1 MFCKSPS
8 IIRYLFVLLFLG
20 SCSENLLDETTLTTS
35 DKEYLEEIGVL
46 KPGEEVQLFYT
57 QGGFGGIKQSG
68 NLITSDR
75 IAAYWMEDGEKEI
88 HSALFASEIDSITTT
103 DLVRNPFYSSYLKVY
118 KTDGATFNVYIDA
131 DSIKTYQFFD
141 QALDNLEAAR

>member
-1 MFCKSPS
+1 M
-8 IIRYLFVLLFLG
+8 FVLLFLG
-20 SCSENLLDETTLTTS
+20 SCSENLFDETTLTTS

>member
-1 MFCKSPS
+1 M
-8 IIRYLFVLLFLG
+8 FVLLFLG
-20 SCSENLLDETTLTTS
+20 SCSENLLDETTLTAS
-35 DKEYLEEIGVL
+35 DKECLEGIGVL

-118 KTDGATFNVYIDA
+118 KTDGTTFNVYIDA